1 MPSSGD
7 DITRDS
13 DIIRRSHGIKT
24 DSSEMCWLGRGRLN
38 VTQERKR
45 SMRVNLW
52 LWQLPPADASPPP
65 PLHPLLPPALPTPG
79 KSPARWKQSL
89 SLSIR
94 EENVASSHIRWQRY
108 VSSSGGW
115 CIYHEITKRTGL
127 GETMR
132 LYLPPAPP
140 HKLNPF
146 ILSWINPSCYLA
158 LRHGII
164 CHKVYFCVNF
174 CTCAKT
180 FFFGKIEVL
189 TVNNFDVI
197 SGLNSWQMIFFP
209 WIICSVRKLALSLLL
224 IMQEIN
230 NTLYWSNNF

>member
-1 MPSSGD
+1 M
-7 DITRDS
+7 R
-13 DIIRRSHGIKT
+13 
-24 DSSEMCWLGRGRLN
+24 WLGRGRLN

-65 PLHPLLPPALPTPG
+65 PLHPATPG
-79 KSPARWKQSL
+79 PAYTRQEPGQMKAVSL
-89 SLSIR
+89 SLS
-94 EENVASSHIRWQRY
+94 VKKMWQVLTSDDSVMYRHQKAD
-108 VSSSGGW
+108 VFIMRSQ
-115 CIYHEITKRTGL
+115 RGL
-127 GETMR
+127 GWVKQYAHTS
-132 LYLPPAPP
+132 LLPP
-140 HKLNPF
+140 HELNPF

-180 FFFGKIEVL
+180 FFGKIEVL